1 MTKEINPAWDDGD
14 ELAFGEDTE
23 YITPKITHNIRPKG
37 NQGQNKETKTAC
49 TIVWAVNQIIR
60 LFGLDLDTETTNK
73 LYIEAVKF
81 SVGEGY
87 VIGGWRS
94 TPYALNSVR
103 KRRNTIACKTFK
115 KEKVFTARLYRNN
128 PKIIEALNNGHLVW
142 YTKNVNFGTDQVEG
156 LVRRDPKMYPKMV
169 GHRLNRKGIEYTK
182 ATGGADLSNA
192 ERWSQD
198 NYHWAIGENFWFK
211 EVKPYINNWIY
222 AYWYIVMPESCLK
235 DNIEAEKERIARLKA
250 VNATIWVLSSTYSDL
265 NTEEQLM
272 ASSLATELRNTPGSR
287 ERIEDPEKKA
297 YQWVVDYLSYAWK
310 FAWEEEKKKY
320 SELASYLRAKHW
332 LL

>member
-1 MTKEINPAWDDGD
+1 MQKKNLARDNGD

-23 YITPKITHNIRPKG
+23 YTTPKLTHNIRPRW
-37 NQGQNKETKTAC
+37 NQGKNRETKSAC

-60 LFGLDLDTETTNK
+60 LFWLDLDTPTTNK

-81 SVGEGY
+81 CEWEGY
-87 VIGGWRS
+87 VIGWWWS
-94 TPYALNSVR
+94 TPDAINAVR
-103 KRRNTIACKTFK
+103 KWRNTIACKTFK
-115 KEKVFTARLYRNN
+115 KERVFTARLYRNH
-128 PKIIEALNNGHLVW
+128 PKIIEALNNGHLVG
-142 YTKNVNFGTDQVEG
+142 YTKNVNFGTDQVEW

-182 ATGGADLSNA
+182 ATGGADLTWA

-265 NTEEQLM
+265 NNEEQLM
-272 ASSLATELRNTPGSR
+272 ASALATELRNNPGSR
-287 ERIEDPEKKA
+287 EKIESQEKKV
-297 YQWVVDYLSYAWK
+297 YQAVTDFLSYAWK
-310 FAWEEEKKKY
+310 YAWEEEQKKY
-320 SELASYLRAKHW
+320 SELASYLRNKFW
-332 LL
+332 LQ